1 MQNRSRNLLIVAIAA
16 AVVALGFVFIRNL
29 IDFPVYFA
37 AGRSLIS
44 GRRDL
49 YAPDFAAGQVMDY
62 RYPPFFLL
70 AFLPLWTMPYT
81 VAAYTWYLFD
91 VLLITGCIVVLRRI
105 PGPTR
110 FKKTAWSVSSLAV
123 AQYYVMVLHYG
134 NAHMI
139 ATLLLFAAFYF
150 AFKEKNLVAALAMSL
165 AITIKLSPV
174 LLLPYFAL
182 KGKRRLLV
190 LIGGLLIVVNL
201 VPAAYF
207 GFGENTEL
215 LKNWYY
221 HVVADQEFHEINGP
235 INLSLKG
242 QLRRYFTRVDYAQR
256 VDSDV
261 QYPSINVAS
270 LTAEQT
276 DTAWMIIA
284 ALAFAS
290 GLALVWKTT
299 QRNMRHRA
307 AERDQDMAEHGSK
320 ERGWLDA
327 RAPLEFGVMIC
338 VGLLVGP
345 LTSKIYFIALI
356 WPIVCMSNFAAH
368 NSTRAGRFS
377 HRALLLIAAINSV
390 LPLLPG
396 RSIQRLLLVLGVD
409 FYVNCLVLAAL
420 TYALIESRLSVAR
433 LTAGPQMRDL
443 STSRTP

>member
-1 MQNRSRNLLIVAIAA
+1 
-16 AVVALGFVFIRNL
+16 
-29 IDFPVYFA
+29 
-37 AGRSLIS
+37 
-44 GRRDL
+44 
-49 YAPDFAAGQVMDY
+49 
-62 RYPPFFLL
+62 
-70 AFLPLWTMPYT
+70 
-81 VAAYTWYLFD
+81 
-91 VLLITGCIVVLRRI
+91 
-105 PGPTR
+105 
-110 FKKTAWSVSSLAV
+110 
-123 AQYYVMVLHYG
+123 
-134 NAHMI
+134 
-139 ATLLLFAAFYF
+139 
-150 AFKEKNLVAALAMSL
+150 MSL
-165 AITIKLSPV
+165 AITIKLTPL

-190 LIGGLLIVVNL
+190 LIGGLLIAVNL

-207 GFGENTEL
+207 GFGENTKL

-221 HVVADQEFHEINGP
+221 HVVADQEFHEVNGP

-242 QLRRYFTRVDYAQR
+242 QLRRYFTRVDYTQR
-256 VDSDV
+256 VDGDV

-270 LTAEQT
+270 LTAKQT
-276 DTAWMIIA
+276 DTAWMVIS

-290 GLALVWKTT
+290 ALALVWKTT
-299 QRNMRHRA
+299 RRYVRQRA
-307 AERDQDMAEHGSK
+307 AEQDQDMAEYGSE
-320 ERGWLDA
+320 ERGWLDT
-327 RAPLEFGVMIC
+327 RAPLEFGLMIC

-356 WPIVCMSNFAAH
+356 WPIVCMSNYTAH

-377 HRALLLIAAINSV
+377 HRSLLLIAVINSV

-396 RSIQRLLLVLGVD
+396 RSVQRLLLVLGVD

>member
-1 MQNRSRNLLIVAIAA
+1 MQHRSRILLMAAVAA
-16 AVVALGFVFIRNL
+16 AVVAFGFFFIRNL
-29 IDFPVYFA
+29 IDFPVYYA

-62 RYPPFFLL
+62 RYPPFFLV
-70 AFLPLWTMPYT
+70 AFLPLWAMPYT
-81 VAAYTWYLFD
+81 VAAYTWYLLD
-91 VLLITGCIVVLRRI
+91 VLLITGCIVVLRRL
-105 PGPTR
+105 PGATQL
-110 FKKTAWSVSSLAV
+110 KKSAWSVSALAV

-134 NAHMI
+134 NAHLI
-139 ATLLLFAAFYF
+139 VAFLLFAAFYF

-165 AITIKLSPV
+165 AITIKLTPV

-242 QLRRYFTRVDYAQR
+242 QLRRYFTRVDYAHR
-256 VDSDV
+256 VDGDV

-270 LTAEQT
+270 LTGEQT
-276 DTAWMIIA
+276 DTAWIVIA
-284 ALAFAS
+284 ALAVAS
-290 GLALVWKTT
+290 GLALVWQTT
-299 QRNMRHRA
+299 RRNMRHCA
-307 AERDQDMAEHGSK
+307 AGLDQDMSEDGSA
-320 ERGWLDA
+320 ERGWLNA
-327 RAPLEFGVMIC
+327 RAPLEFGLMIC

-356 WPIVCMSNFAAH
+356 WPIVCMSNYAAH

-377 HRALLLIAAINSV
+377 NRALLLIAVINSV

-396 RSIQRLLLVLGVD
+396 RSVQRLLLVLGVD

-420 TYALIESRLSVAR
+420 TYALIESCLPVVR
-433 LTAGPQMRDL
+433 LTAGPQKRDP

>member
-1 MQNRSRNLLIVAIAA
+1 MVAIAA
-16 AVVALGFVFIRNL
+16 AVVALGLVFIRNL
-29 IDFPVYFA
+29 IDFPVYYA

-49 YAPDFAAGQVMDY
+49 YAPNFAAGQVMDY

-70 AFLPLWTMPYT
+70 AFLPLWAMPYA
-81 VAAYTWYLFD
+81 VAAYTWY
-91 VLLITGCIVVLRRI
+91 VLNVLSITGCIVVLRRM
-105 PGPTR
+105 PGVTR
-110 FKKTAWSVSSLAV
+110 LNTSAWSVSALAV

-134 NAHMI
+134 NAHLI
-139 ATLLLFAAFYF
+139 AMLLLFTAFYF
-150 AFKEKNLVAALAMSL
+150 AFRGKNLVAALAMSL
-165 AITIKLSPV
+165 AITIKLTPV

-190 LIGGLLIVVNL
+190 LIGVLLIAVNL
-201 VPAAYF
+201 MPAAYF

-215 LKNWYY
+215 LKDWYH

-256 VDSDV
+256 VDGDV

-270 LTAEQT
+270 LTVGQT
-276 DTAWMIIA
+276 DTAWMVIG

-290 GLALVWKTT
+290 GLALVWKTAR
-299 QRNMRHRA
+299 RNMVRRA
-307 AERDQDMAEHGSK
+307 EDRDQAMAEHGSK

-327 RAPLEFGVMIC
+327 WAPLEFGVMIC

-356 WPIVCMSNFAAH
+356 WPIVCMANFAAH

-377 HRALLLIAAINSV
+377 NSALLLIAVINSV

-420 TYALIESRLSVAR
+420 TYALIESRLAVAR
-433 LTAGPQMRDL
+433 PTAEPQMRDL